1 MSLPSHD
8 ELQAKV
14 VEKLRL
20 LPDFD
25 NVYLASIT
33 ATFPKPDFIFIK
45 RSRETQP
52 QTAFEFKPPHS
63 QKREYLT
70 GLGQSISYLNYYPI
84 SYLVVPDEKIDDLIV
99 PQFLEQII
107 TNRGL
112 NIGLVKYD
120 TSSFTPQICVEGG
133 QNPEIDVDE
142 LKKAL
147 KNARAWNFWMDTSI
161 QEVSRILR
169 LINELKDQN
178 VVPTFDREIVM
189 NEIWSNVL
197 SDRYIGCASKPSFK
211 LNYQLFLDHLE
222 LWTRDCM
229 LTGVGNRL
237 REISVAY
244 GYDSVEFRDAL
255 CYLLLT
261 RGGNLTLLKNIYEI
275 QSHEKFDRKGNEQ
288 DLVRE
293 IRQLRDDEGVERRSS
308 EIDERIIPKLKKG
321 GDEWLRVMVC
331 HMFERGFGK
340 SLTQLTPEIDNRF
353 PYMQNM
359 LDTHFLLTR
368 TYIRGKGYP
377 INWMRIISLMQSG
390 ESNLNAV

>member
-20 LPDFD
+20 LPNFD
-25 NVYLASIT
+25 NVYLASVT
-33 ATFPKPDFIFIK
+33 TTFPKPDFIFIK
-45 RSRETQP
+45 RSREPQP

-84 SYLVVPDEKIDDLIV
+84 SYLVVSDEKIDDLIV

-112 NIGLVKYD
+112 DIGLIKYD
-120 TSSFTPQICVEGG
+120 ISSFTPEICVEGK
-133 QNPEIDVDE
+133 QNPEIDVE
-142 LKKAL
+142 KLEKAL

-161 QEVSRILR
+161 KEVSEILK
-169 LINELKDQN
+169 LINELKDKG
-178 VVPTFDREIVM
+178 VVPTFDRERVM

-197 SDRYIGCASKPSFK
+197 CERYEQSETSFK
-211 LNYQLFLDHLE
+211 LNYQLFFDHLE
-222 LWTRDCM
+222 LWTRDYS

-244 GYDSVEFRDAL
+244 GYNSDEFRDAL

-261 RGGNLTLLKNIYEI
+261 KGGNLTLLKNVYEI
-275 QSHEKFDRKGNEQ
+275 QSHKKFDRKGNEQ
-288 DLVRE
+288 DLVKE
-293 IRQLRDDEGVERRSS
+293 IRGLREDKRVDKRSA
-308 EIDERIIPKLKKG
+308 EIDDKILPKFRKK
-321 GDEWLRVMVC
+321 GDEWLRVMIC
-331 HMFERGFGK
+331 NMFERGFGK
-340 SLTQLTPEIDNRF
+340 SLTQLAPEIDNRF

-359 LDTHFLLTR
+359 LDTRFLLTNR
-368 TYIRGKGYP
+368 YIRSKGYP
-377 INWMRIISLMQSG
+377 INWMRIISLMQKG
-390 ESNLNAV
+390 DSNLNAV